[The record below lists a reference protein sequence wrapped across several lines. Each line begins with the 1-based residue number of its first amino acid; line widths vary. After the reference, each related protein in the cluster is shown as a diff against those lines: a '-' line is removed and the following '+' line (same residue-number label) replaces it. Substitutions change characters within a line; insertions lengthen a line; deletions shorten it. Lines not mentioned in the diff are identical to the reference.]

1 MSSKAQSSKNVQTF
15 GKKKTSIAVA
25 LVKPG
30 KGSIRIN
37 GQPLELVEPEP
48 LRLKVQEPILLLGA
62 EKFANVDMKI
72 RVKGGGYV
80 SQIYAIR
87 QAISKGLI
95 AWYQKN
101 VDEAKKREIKATLID
116 YDRSLLVADPRR
128 AEPKK
133 FGGRGNVVFF
143 YIVGWLLGVFSNFF
157 LLIFRCS
164 RKIPKIIPLNKEKR
178 ICRVVFFFY
187 LFMACFFGD

>member
-1 MSSKAQSSKNVQTF
+1 MTSKAQSSKNVQTF

-62 EKFANVDMKI
+62 EKFANVDMRI

-133 FGGRGNVVFF
+133 FGGRGMLLLFYETRLICNVFF
-143 YIVGWLLGVFSNFF
+143 FSSSFSSF
-157 LLIFRCS
+157 YFYRCS
-164 RKIPKIIPLNKEKR
+164 CEIPKIISLKS
-178 ICRVVFFFY
+178 VY
-187 LFMACFFGD
+187 LFLAF